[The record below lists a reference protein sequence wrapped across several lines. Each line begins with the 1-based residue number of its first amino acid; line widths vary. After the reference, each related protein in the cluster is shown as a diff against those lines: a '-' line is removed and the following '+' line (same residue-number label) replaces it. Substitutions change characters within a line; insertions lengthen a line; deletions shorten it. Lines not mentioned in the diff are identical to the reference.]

1 MVISMRG
8 LFTSWPPA
16 IFLCFILLV
25 LNHQHGHKSA
35 VDAIKLMIFPNV
47 TKIFRFANDDY
58 YIGNS
63 RLVWYTV
70 NEDMF
75 ETARR
80 ICHDNGIVT
89 GAPYQSLL
97 RCYFAVTRTL
107 LKQRVL
113 TANAHVSMWKTRL
126 SSLQVLKSA
135 NMVNVP
141 YMNASFPDLFHW
153 DGLLYSFVS
162 GIDWAYRQDDKRR
175 QQQSNAF
182 IESESEPEHK
192 QICIIGGPFC
202 PDLAYGAALSIPS
215 HLDYEILYVLSDDAK
230 AACGISTGTL
240 NDDVPLAKM
249 MISQLYGQLLNDVY
263 NPDRD
268 PNTPQELIKELD
280 IEVVSELQFIQQ
292 LLSRNKHTTQD
303 NNNNDV
309 NDDNEFHISCD
320 IIYYRGNSASYLDTL
335 LSLLHQYRA
344 ANRATHTQVPNTVN
358 SNSNNVDYDIDEVAV
373 VRESFISVLEE
384 ITKERKPEDDCRLDR
399 IVASLNAFPSPLSAS
414 TASTASNASPYE
426 SVGSREKGNVC
437 DRLLQSQRRKH
448 FYRADGT
455 FGSESSFLPVC
466 T

>member
-240 NDDVPLAKM
+240 NDDVP
-249 MISQLYGQLLNDVY
+249 S
-263 NPDRD
+263 
-268 PNTPQELIKELD
+268 T
-280 IEVVSELQFIQQ
+280 
-292 LLSRNKHTTQD
+292 
-303 NNNNDV
+303 
-309 NDDNEFHISCD
+309 
-320 IIYYRGNSASYLDTL
+320 
-335 LSLLHQYRA
+335 
-344 ANRATHTQVPNTVN
+344 
-358 SNSNNVDYDIDEVAV
+358 
-373 VRESFISVLEE
+373 
-384 ITKERKPEDDCRLDR
+384 RK
-399 IVASLNAFPSPLSAS
+399 A
-414 TASTASNASPYE
+414 
-426 SVGSREKGNVC
+426 
-437 DRLLQSQRRKH
+437 
-448 FYRADGT
+448 
-455 FGSESSFLPVC
+455 
-466 T
+466 